1 MNEEQV
7 ESMKAQYAIRQ
18 PKIQLEPKTKL
29 RLATE
34 LKEAASVGAPIFWNS
49 IKNFFGMLR
58 AAMTRPDLDLESWR
72 RIECPNEYQ
81 EKRDPRNID
90 MHRWM

>member
-7 ESMKAQYAIRQ
+7 ENMKAQYAIRQ
-18 PKIQLEPKTKL
+18 PKIQLEPTAKL
-29 RLATE
+29 RLATDS
-34 LKEAASVGAPIFWNS
+34 KEAASVGWPIWSF
-49 IKNFFGMLR
+49 IKNSFGILR
-58 AAMTRPDLDLESWR
+58 AALTRPDLDLESWR

-81 EKRDPRNID
+81 EKRDPRNIN